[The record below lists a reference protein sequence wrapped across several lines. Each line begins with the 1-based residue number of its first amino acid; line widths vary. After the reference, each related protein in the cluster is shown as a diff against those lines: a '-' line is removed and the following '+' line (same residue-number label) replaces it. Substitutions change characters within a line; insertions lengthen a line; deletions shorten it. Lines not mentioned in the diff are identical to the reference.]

1 MKKIVFSIFLIGVL
15 GYANAQRIAVV
26 DIAAVLEG
34 MSDYK
39 AAQAEIDKVAAQWQQ
54 EIAQE
59 YDKIKS
65 MYNKYQAE
73 QVLLSEDAKK
83 TREDQ
88 IIKKEEEVRELQKRR
103 FGPDGDLF
111 TRRQQMVTPIQDKV
125 FGSLQAYAGEKG
137 FDIVLD
143 KSSAAGIL
151 FVGPTFDKTDEVK
164 KRLGSN

>member
-1 MKKIVFSIFLIGVL
+1 MKKIVLSMLML
-15 GYANAQRIAVV
+15 GAFTAMNAQRIAVV

-34 MSDYK
+34 MADYK

-54 EIAQE
+54 EVAQE
-59 YDKIKS
+59 LDKIKS

-73 QVLLSEDAKK
+73 QVLLSEDAKR

-103 FGPDGDLF
+103 FGPEGDLF
-111 TRRQQMVTPIQDKV
+111 KRRQQMVTPIQDKV

-137 FDIVLD
+137 YDIVLD

-151 FVGPTFDKTDEVK
+151 FVGPNFDKTDEVK

>member
-1 MKKIVFSIFLIGVL
+1 MKKIVFSLIFLGVISFIH
-15 GYANAQRIAVV
+15 AQRIAVV

-39 AAQAEIDKVAAQWQQ
+39 TAQAEIDKVAAQWQQ

-73 QVLLSEDAKK
+73 QVLLSEDAKR

-88 IIKKEEEVRELQKRR
+88 IIKKEDEVRELQKRR

-111 TRRQQMVTPIQDKV
+111 KRRQQMVTPIQDKV

-151 FVGPTFDKTDEVK
+151 FVGPNFDKTDEVK

>member
-1 MKKIVFSIFLIGVL
+1 MKKLLFSILLACSAVIV
-15 GYANAQRIAVV
+15 NAQRIAVV

-34 MSDYK
+34 MADYK

-54 EIAQE
+54 EVAQE
-59 YDKIKS
+59 FDKIKS

-73 QVLLSEDAKK
+73 QVLLSEDAKR

-103 FGPDGDLF
+103 FGPEGDLF
-111 TRRQQMVTPIQDKV
+111 KRRQQMVTPIQDKV

-137 FDIVLD
+137 YDIVLD

-151 FVGPTFDKTDEVK
+151 FVGPNFDKTDEVK

>member
-1 MKKIVFSIFLIGVL
+1 MKKLLFSIFLTSGAL
-15 GYANAQRIAVV
+15 MLNAQRIAVV

-34 MSDYK
+34 MADYK

-54 EIAQE
+54 EVAQE
-59 YDKIKS
+59 FDKIKS

-73 QVLLSEDAKK
+73 QVLLSEDAKR

-103 FGPDGDLF
+103 FGPEGDLF
-111 TRRQQMVTPIQDKV
+111 KRRQQMVTPIQDKV

-137 FDIVLD
+137 YDIILD

-151 FVGPTFDKTDEVK
+151 FVGPNFDKTDEVK
-164 KRLGSN
+164 KKLGSN

>member
-1 MKKIVFSIFLIGVL
+1 MKKLLFSILLAGSAVIV
-15 GYANAQRIAVV
+15 NAQRIAVV

-34 MSDYK
+34 MADYK

-54 EIAQE
+54 EVAQE
-59 YDKIKS
+59 FDKIKS

-73 QVLLSEDAKK
+73 QVLLSEDAKR

-103 FGPDGDLF
+103 FGPEGDLF
-111 TRRQQMVTPIQDKV
+111 KRRQQMVTPIQDKV

-137 FDIVLD
+137 YDIVLD

-151 FVGPTFDKTDEVK
+151 FVGPNFDKTDEVK

>member
-1 MKKIVFSIFLIGVL
+1 MKKLLFSILLAGSAVMV
-15 GYANAQRIAVV
+15 NAQRIAVV

-34 MSDYK
+34 MADYK

-54 EIAQE
+54 EVAQE
-59 YDKIKS
+59 FDKIKS

-73 QVLLSEDAKK
+73 QVLLSEDAKR

-103 FGPDGDLF
+103 FGPEGDLF
-111 TRRQQMVTPIQDKV
+111 KRRQQMVTPIQDKV

-137 FDIVLD
+137 YDIVLD

-151 FVGPTFDKTDEVK
+151 FVGPNFDKTDEVK

>member
-1 MKKIVFSIFLIGVL
+1 MKKILFPIIFFGFL
-15 GYANAQRIAVV
+15 GFANAQRIAIV

-143 KSSAAGIL
+143 KSSAAGVL
-151 FVGPTFDKTDEVK
+151 FVSPNFDKTDEVK
-164 KRLGSN
+164 KRLGSK